1 MEGIELQPQAQP
13 YGVMGKCGVV
23 YVTVDGLTL
32 SQNITLIY
40 ISKDNVTSLGLGQAQ
55 TFLAVSARN
64 LNRLLVK
71 NSVS

>member
-1 MEGIELQPQAQP
+1 MVKCIVDYVMVEGS
-13 YGVMGKCGVV
+13 
-23 YVTVDGLTL
+23 TL
-32 SQNITLIY
+32 SQNITFIY
-40 ISKDNVTSLGLGQAQ
+40 INKDNVTSLGLGQAW